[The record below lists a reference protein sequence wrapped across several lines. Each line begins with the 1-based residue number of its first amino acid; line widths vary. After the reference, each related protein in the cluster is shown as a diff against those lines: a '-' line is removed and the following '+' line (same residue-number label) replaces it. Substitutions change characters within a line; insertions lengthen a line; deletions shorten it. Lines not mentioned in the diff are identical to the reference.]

1 MKIAVVLLKIE
12 ILQKLLRKYWYN
24 EITTTKLVANPCLGY
39 RFFTTDL
46 ILMCDD
52 LLVKNQ
58 LQFTQFMAL
67 TSEHFVMDG
76 FKGTNLSRT
85 PYLFFCTS
93 NKKGGSGFNVPI
105 PSSMSIAKRTCSY
118 VM

>member
-67 TSEHFVMDG
+67 TSEHFVMNG

-85 PYLFFCTS
+85 PYFFFVPVT
-93 NKKGGSGFNVPI
+93 KKGVPV
-105 PSSMSIAKRTCSY
+105 SMFPY
-118 VM
+118 PVL